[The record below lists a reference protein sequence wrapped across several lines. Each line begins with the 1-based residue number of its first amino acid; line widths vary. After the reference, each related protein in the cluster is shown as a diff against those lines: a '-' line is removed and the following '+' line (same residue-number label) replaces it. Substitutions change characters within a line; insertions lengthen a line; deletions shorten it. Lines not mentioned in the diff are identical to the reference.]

1 MEQVGIRGAN
11 GHVAPCFFLG
21 CACSS
26 RFFHAVCMN
35 EVFFFCNS
43 GFPIVASRLAKRGL
57 AFQGFFCL
65 TACRSGDFFDRSL
78 LRVNFCVL
86 VLSAFWTP
94 HAGTVT
100 QFRTPWWWKENR
112 RTEAWLEPWSW
123 EGAQKRLFRRLT
135 LPHGGGSKNSAPRKE
150 PVEYAQGALR
160 TR

>member
-1 MEQVGIRGAN
+1 MSTSGHQWSKWASVGQVGTLLR
-11 GHVAPCFFLG
+11 VFLG

-94 HAGTVT
+94 HAGTLT

-123 EGAQKRLFRRLT
+123 EGAQKRRRTISKTDPPSRRRLQ
-135 LPHGGGSKNSAPRKE
+135 E
-150 PVEYAQGALR
+150 
-160 TR
+160 